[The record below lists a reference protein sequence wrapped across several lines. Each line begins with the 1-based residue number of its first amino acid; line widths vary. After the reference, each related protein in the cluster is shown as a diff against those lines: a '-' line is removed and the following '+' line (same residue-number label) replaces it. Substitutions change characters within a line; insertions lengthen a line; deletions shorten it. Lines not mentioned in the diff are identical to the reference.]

1 MLFSLSLSLPLSQR
15 TPVTVLLQSP
25 VEDRRPHLPGKMKRR
40 GGIKSV
46 SRQVEGRPAALVIPP
61 VPSTTQ
67 PQDGLSPWPE
77 GAQGTASHLEIAPAT
92 TLART
97 YAVPAAGLGEASLPP
112 LMGTDAWQ
120 P

>member
-1 MLFSLSLSLPLSQR
+1 
-15 TPVTVLLQSP
+15 
-25 VEDRRPHLPGKMKRR
+25 MKRR
-40 GGIKSV
+40 WGIKSV
-46 SRQVEGRPAALVIPP
+46 SGPVEGRVAALVIPP

-77 GAQGTASHLEIAPAT
+77 GAQGTASHLELAPAT

-97 YAVPAAGLGEASLPP
+97 YADPAAGLGEAFLPP